1 LALQFRGGGV
11 KRFRIFLF
19 FVVVCASF
27 AANSSVS
34 FAEVVERI
42 LAVVNDEIITEQ
54 DLEIVMAPVVAQYR
68 TTYAGT
74 EYEGKIKEARQEF
87 LNKVID
93 DKLILSEAKRKQVI
107 VKDSEVDEMMSD
119 VRNKFPEREAFL
131 RTIEEQGLTEKKLW
145 NRFRD
150 QLMTQKLVNFEVKS
164 KVSVSPGEVNE
175 YYKAHSQ
182 NFVQGD
188 RVRLQHILIRVST
201 HSEEEAKLLAE
212 SLVSQIKEGK
222 SFEELAKTYSEGAEA
237 KEGGEM
243 GWVEK
248 GQLLGEIDEK
258 VFALEA
264 GQLTGPIQS
273 SLGYHVFKV
282 VERKQFSVRPLTDV
296 RGQIQ
301 DILFKEKL
309 TVRLE
314 SWMQS
319 LKKNAY
325 ISIR

>member
-1 LALQFRGGGV
+1 MKYSGSFL
-11 KRFRIFLF
+11 FLF
-19 FVVVCASF
+19 FVLVGVRMIPGSPAS
-27 AANSSVS
+27 S
-34 FAEVVERI
+34 AEVVERI

-68 TTYAGT
+68 TSYTGA
-74 EYEGKIKEARQEF
+74 EYEEKAKEARQEF
-87 LNKVID
+87 LNKVVD

-107 VKDSEVDEMMSD
+107 VKDSEVDEMMSE
-119 VRNKFPEREAFL
+119 VRNKFPTREAFL
-131 RTIEEQGLTEKKLW
+131 KAIEDQGLTEKKMW
-145 NRFRD
+145 NHFRD
-150 QLMTQKLVNFEVKS
+150 QLMTQKLVNFEVRS

-175 YYKAHSQ
+175 YYKAHSEE
-182 NFVQGD
+182 FEQGD
-188 RVRLQHILIRVST
+188 RVHLQHILIRVST

-212 SLVSQIKEGK
+212 SLVSRIKEGS
-222 SFEELAKTYSEGAEA
+222 SFEELAKSYSEGAEA

-258 VFALEA
+258 VFSLEA
-264 GQLTGPIQS
+264 GQVTEPIQS

-282 VERKQFSVRPLTDV
+282 VERKQFSVRPLSDV
-296 RGQIQ
+296 RGQVQ
-301 DILFKEKL
+301 DILFKERLKA
-309 TVRLE
+309 RLE

-325 ISIR
+325 ISIH